1 MRYLKTVGLVAVAAA
16 ALTAF
21 AGAGSAS
28 ATVLCSTTAEP
39 CPEAQKWPNSAL
51 DFSVPSGS
59 SFLWENAGE
68 VLETCKNVTINSE
81 MLSPGSASTTVVTKN
96 KTITWNN
103 CNVPNQTVA
112 LGGLEIHKIAG
123 TSNGTVT
130 ASEDVSW
137 TINTVFFGSCVY
149 AWKKGKQFGE
159 LTEGK
164 PAVLHVNSTVE
175 KVSGSN
181 FACPETGTLVGT
193 MTLTSPAETTLSV
206 ESS

>member
-1 MRYLKTVGLVAVAAA
+1 VKYLKMFGLAAIVAAA
-16 ALTAF
+16 LAAF
-21 AGAGSAS
+21 ASTGTAS

-39 CPEAQKWPNSAL
+39 CPAGQKWPNSAL
-51 DFSVPSGS
+51 DFSVPSGG

-68 VLETCKNVTINSE
+68 VLETCTNVTINSE
-81 MLSPGSASTTVVTKN
+81 MMNPGSATTTVETRN
-96 KTITWNN
+96 QAITWKN
-103 CNVPNQTVA
+103 CAVPNTTVA

-137 TINTVFFGSCVY
+137 TINTLFFGSCVY

-164 PAVLHVNSTVE
+164 PAILHVNSTVE

-193 MTLTSPAETTLSV
+193 MTLTSQTATTLSV
-206 ESS
+206 QSS

>member
-1 MRYLKTVGLVAVAAA
+1 MKYFKLFGLVAIAAA
-16 ALTAF
+16 ALMACV
-21 AGAGSAS
+21 GSSTAS

-39 CPEAQKWPNSAL
+39 CPELQRWPNSEL

-68 VLETCKNVTINSE
+68 VLETCTNVTINSE
-81 MLSPGSASTTVVTKN
+81 MLNPGSATTTVETRN
-96 KTITWNN
+96 QAITWKN
-103 CNVPNQTVA
+103 CAVPNTTIA
-112 LGGLEIHKIAG
+112 LGGLAIHKIAG

-164 PAVLHVNSTVE
+164 PAILHVNSTVE

-193 MTLTSPAETTLSV
+193 MTLTSPTGTTLSV